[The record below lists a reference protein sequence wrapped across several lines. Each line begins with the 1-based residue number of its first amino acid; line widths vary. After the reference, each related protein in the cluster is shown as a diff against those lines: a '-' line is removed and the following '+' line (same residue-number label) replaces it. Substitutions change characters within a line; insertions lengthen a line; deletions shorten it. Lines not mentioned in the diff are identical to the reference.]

1 MLPKEGVDLLSE
13 SGEQIPQ
20 ERLEAFLRLLTHD
33 IRNDLNAVDLLCAYV
48 QEIASDEEVVTELGQ
63 VRAGTQFAARRM
75 LAVSRALQR
84 PEAEMI
90 DYPVQA
96 LFEDL
101 QQRFSKQEPKVK
113 VEVAWQIAQGEES
126 VSVDGTLVFE
136 ALLELMDNAAA
147 LADPDSVLTVSV
159 SGRTWRILQP
169 KAKPGDEDPRCWGM
183 QPLVS
188 TRRGHYGL
196 GLYRTR
202 RVLAAQKALL
212 SFRYDGALASW
223 ISEVI
228 FDGGGRV

>member
-1 MLPKEGVDLLSE
+1 MLPEEGVDLLSE
-13 SGEQIPQ
+13 SGKQIPQ

-48 QEIASDEEVVTELGQ
+48 QEIASDEEVITELGQ

-75 LAVSRALQR
+75 LAISRALQR

-90 DYPVQA
+90 EYPVQA
-96 LFEDL
+96 LVEDM
-101 QQRFSKQEPKVK
+101 QQRFSKQDPK
-113 VEVAWQIAQGEES
+113 VEVGITWQIAQGEEC

-136 ALLELMDNAAA
+136 ALLELLNNAVAFMDPGSA
-147 LADPDSVLTVSV
+147 LTVSV

-169 KAKPGDEDPRCWGM
+169 NAKPGAEDSRCWGM

-188 TRRGHYGL
+188 SRRGHYGL

-202 RVLAAQKALL
+202 RILAAQNALL
-212 SFRYDGALASW
+212 SFRYEDALACW
-223 ISEVI
+223 VSEVI
-228 FDGGGRV
+228 FDGGGRI